1 MKNST
6 QVASV
11 LAVLLTTGA
20 AFMACGGEDK
30 GDGPGAGIGADNAT
44 AATGSLK
51 LLFAPMYSAF
61 EPSHTYKLPVII
73 DGVQGATFSASDPS
87 KVDVENTPTGATLT
101 MKAPGQVTIT
111 AKLGAETGTSLL
123 TITETTAADWERGNA
138 RYNTMVDALP
148 TPDGGTVTIANFFT
162 TRDPKGACT
171 TCHSET
177 AKLLKIQHTP
187 QQTGGYSDQQLIT
200 IFTMGMK
207 PGGARQRTSLPE
219 YFWGMGH
226 QWTVDEAD
234 KKGLVTYLRALPPKT
249 QGEFDYGIRRVDGGF
264 VDNNGNP
271 LRPPGA
277 GRDGGGRRPTPSDAG
292 VTAAPVVDS
301 GSTTTTTTDA
311 GATTAPTD
319 AGSPAVEADAGV

>member
-162 TRDPKGACT
+162 TSDPKGACT

-187 QQTGGYSDQQLIT
+187 QQTGGYSDEDLVN
-200 IFTMGMK
+200 IFTNGMK
-207 PGGARQRTSLPE
+207 PEGAQFHTSFPE
-219 YFWGMGH
+219 FIYVRFHTWDA
-226 QWTVDEAD
+226 TEAE
-234 KKGLVTYLRALPPKT
+234 KKGIVVYLRSLEPKS
-249 QGEFDYGIRRVDGGF
+249 QGELDFGGLMDAF
-264 VDNNGNP
+264 
-271 LRPPGA
+271 
-277 GRDGGGRRPTPSDAG
+277 GGGN
-292 VTAAPVVDS
+292 
-301 GSTTTTTTDA
+301 
-311 GATTAPTD
+311 
-319 AGSPAVEADAGV
+319 